1 MRLPTSTEACA
12 KWTSFLARLETE
24 LSALR
29 LRRDILAQVARLD
42 THPIPIRGQRI
53 CAKFRPPAVIVAGT
67 KRQLLSVPESS
78 ARDGSSVPPSPMP
91 EGADLG

>member
-42 THPIPIRGQRI
+42 TQPIPIRGQRI
-53 CAKFRPPAVIVAGT
+53 CAKFRPSAVIVA